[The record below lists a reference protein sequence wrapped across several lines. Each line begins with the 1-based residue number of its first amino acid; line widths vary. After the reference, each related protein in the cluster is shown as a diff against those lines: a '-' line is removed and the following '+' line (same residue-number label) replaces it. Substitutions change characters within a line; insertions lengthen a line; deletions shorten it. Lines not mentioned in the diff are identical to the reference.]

1 MNYKDLNK
9 IQKDRMK
16 QISVHDYTMEWENPE
31 FMDYLLGSLP
41 QIRRMKDDESITDE
55 LLKLNNM
62 LVSYDSFESDKQSF
76 LAEVDNIIT
85 KITEK
90 KSSWYGLNRYEIE
103 KYLKIH
109 GFCLISGEGGIGKS
123 YFIKCFEE
131 NLEKKNIEHLCL
143 YGKFEKDTSRINVEE
158 INNASKRGFV
168 FICDAVNEM
177 SEEGQQSLL
186 VVLRELKKNPRIRIV
201 ISYRTNAMDKTILK
215 EYQDL
220 SEYEYKF
227 PGVSFE
233 SALSEVLKMSVP
245 DVYLYEDI
253 LYSNNALLLSMLC
266 DVLSSEKI
274 VDETENG
281 VASVTY
287 ILEHFIKTTAK
298 KAFKNN
304 LTCQG
309 IDIWKDTKS
318 VAKWMYKNCEKSID
332 EANLLSVIKTGKN
345 FLPYMVQMGF
355 MDAYERDNMKYY
367 YFAIDSLTDF
377 LIARSLFEDIS
388 GKDYHDKVVIIKS
401 KMDALYS
408 IHEALII
415 AIFDNM
421 MPDYEQ
427 IINLLEDTGLIE
439 HLDFRNLVK
448 VHYKRSDIEAL
459 QGILKPINYGE
470 LLTTIGGYTDKPF
483 NCSNFLFEYF
493 SKSCERIR
501 ELSDVLAGYHFQNEI
516 KNRLKNVLYFTTL
529 NDREDRRDEEAFF
542 FSLLCCA
549 APNKDVRCLAMKLL
563 YEVVSKNDGYVEKLI
578 GEYEKILD
586 FYIQEAV
593 IFVLSQIKKERKSV
607 AEFYNKIIIK
617 QEGLTAK
624 SIRRIASY
632 LGSPYSFITWNRKD
646 LYKFD
651 YNAEVSDFLND
662 ILFYVDLMNKD
673 FLPFR
678 YWGKNH
684 IDMYTKFLSN
694 SKNEIKSINDYL
706 NNKYSCVQGGECSG
720 WMAFEN
726 RIRPEIESMAKIE
739 TVDMN
744 SFMQSFEN
752 VFRYIFEYYGMS
764 PNVKFVDMREEDF
777 IHSVYMKCVDI
788 ATGLYYGSLM
798 CNHYTNQFATFNN
811 NQNSIGY
818 EVYDPLEYGEDV
830 RITAPIPTY
839 QDDIERLGDY
849 VINSLE
855 QPLAKDILWVKDV
868 MLTRRNVLHLIETV
882 DVRKQQW
889 VMLAG
894 RVSLHEEYKHD
905 TKWRDTYDIWCCSS
919 EEETINDDGNARYL
933 TIELEEYVG
942 ELKDYPEN
950 EYKPWLCKSIKN
962 IYGQSDIFD
971 ETSLVLPPAEIIK
984 YFDLQLNVSDLS
996 WETPNGEKIIL
1007 CNNNKYSY
1015 YRDPI
1020 GGTVFIRKDYYDK
1033 YVRSHIIKYFVFAER
1048 YIPETGYADETSLHF
1063 EIMDGCIVKEIPN
1076 YGGQEKSEQS
1086 NNPLCVDCPHAS
1098 IMQIQQNESAEIDIE
1113 WLRNM
1118 LKEYGADD
1126 V

>member
-16 QISVHDYTMEWENPE
+16 QISVHDYIMEWENPE

-41 QIRRMKDDESITDE
+41 QIRGMKDDESITDE
-55 LLKLNNM
+55 LSELNNM

-201 ISYRTNAMDKTILK
+201 ISYRTNAMDKAILK

-233 SALSEVLKMSVP
+233 SALGEVLKMSVP

-355 MDAYERDNMKYY
+355 MDAYERDDMKYY

-401 KMDALYS
+401 KMDAFYS
-408 IHEALII
+408 INEALII

-493 SKSCERIR
+493 SKSYERIR
-501 ELSDVLAGYHFQNEI
+501 ELSDVLAGYHFQN
-516 KNRLKNVLYFTTL
+516 
-529 NDREDRRDEEAFF
+529 
-542 FSLLCCA
+542 
-549 APNKDVRCLAMKLL
+549 
-563 YEVVSKNDGYVEKLI
+563 
-578 GEYEKILD
+578 
-586 FYIQEAV
+586 
-593 IFVLSQIKKERKSV
+593 
-607 AEFYNKIIIK
+607 
-617 QEGLTAK
+617 
-624 SIRRIASY
+624 
-632 LGSPYSFITWNRKD
+632 
-646 LYKFD
+646 
-651 YNAEVSDFLND
+651 
-662 ILFYVDLMNKD
+662 
-673 FLPFR
+673 
-678 YWGKNH
+678 GK
-684 IDMYTKFLSN
+684 
-694 SKNEIKSINDYL
+694 
-706 NNKYSCVQGGECSG
+706 
-720 WMAFEN
+720 
-726 RIRPEIESMAKIE
+726 
-739 TVDMN
+739 
-744 SFMQSFEN
+744 
-752 VFRYIFEYYGMS
+752 
-764 PNVKFVDMREEDF
+764 
-777 IHSVYMKCVDI
+777 
-788 ATGLYYGSLM
+788 
-798 CNHYTNQFATFNN
+798 CNH
-811 NQNSIGY
+811 
-818 EVYDPLEYGEDV
+818 
-830 RITAPIPTY
+830 
-839 QDDIERLGDY
+839 
-849 VINSLE
+849 
-855 QPLAKDILWVKDV
+855 
-868 MLTRRNVLHLIETV
+868 
-882 DVRKQQW
+882 
-889 VMLAG
+889 
-894 RVSLHEEYKHD
+894 
-905 TKWRDTYDIWCCSS
+905 RDT
-919 EEETINDDGNARYL
+919 
-933 TIELEEYVG
+933 
-942 ELKDYPEN
+942 
-950 EYKPWLCKSIKN
+950 
-962 IYGQSDIFD
+962 
-971 ETSLVLPPAEIIK
+971 
-984 YFDLQLNVSDLS
+984 
-996 WETPNGEKIIL
+996 
-1007 CNNNKYSY
+1007 
-1015 YRDPI
+1015 
-1020 GGTVFIRKDYYDK
+1020 
-1033 YVRSHIIKYFVFAER
+1033 
-1048 YIPETGYADETSLHF
+1048 
-1063 EIMDGCIVKEIPN
+1063 
-1076 YGGQEKSEQS
+1076 
-1086 NNPLCVDCPHAS
+1086 
-1098 IMQIQQNESAEIDIE
+1098 SA
-1113 WLRNM
+1113 
-1118 LKEYGADD
+1118 